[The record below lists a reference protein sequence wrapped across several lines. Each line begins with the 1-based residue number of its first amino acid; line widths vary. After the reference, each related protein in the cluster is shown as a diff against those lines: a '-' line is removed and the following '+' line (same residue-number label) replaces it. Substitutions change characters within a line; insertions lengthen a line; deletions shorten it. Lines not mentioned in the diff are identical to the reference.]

1 MNKCINANY
10 NYKSFKLLFTII
22 YCLGLNIVTSAGQG
36 IHHAKVHNPL
46 LDSLWSTQTFISDIS
61 KDGQWAIFGELYDTI
76 PPIKYLV
83 STNGSSLI
91 NLKKGEKHSFSSNS
105 KWLGYINSEGTLV
118 IRNLK
123 NGCESKFPGLTS
135 FKFSYEDDYLIA
147 HKKDAKRQKSI
158 QIIDLEKGLIF
169 QQDNVTDYAL
179 NSKNS
184 KVIITVKTENRSQ
197 LLIYDYKK
205 HFEPAQIL
213 SQITEGEFFQPNW
226 SENGTYFVIIEER
239 KQSQDIAMYDVH
251 GKVWRLESSQ
261 WNASFP
267 NNKISKERITIS
279 KNADKIFFYIQ
290 AKKNLLSHNDMK
302 VWNTQQKWI
311 DPKYEVYYLEDL
323 QQKLIVWI
331 PFNSVYFAIGDN
343 ETPTVK
349 ADPNLPYA
357 LVYDRLKYEPVY
369 KEYEHVDLYLK
380 STENADKNLV
390 IENVASDQRYIS
402 LSPSGRYVSFF
413 KDKNWWVYDTKLKSS
428 KNLTQNLNISFF
440 DEEDNQMENKRPF
453 GSPGYIQ
460 NEKYIIL
467 YDRYDI
473 WLFQPDGKLQIRIT
487 KGREKKISYR
497 INWQSNRNDQLLS
510 DLRANLITGNFNFE
524 TPIILDMLGDDYK
537 SGFALWKDKSEVNE
551 LLYSESFKNQ
561 LLLSHNSKTMVYTD
575 FKINSP
581 PAVYS
586 YNFTNAQNILLYQ
599 SNDNLLGHDLGN
611 YEQLN
616 YSNSQGDLLK
626 GMLIYPSH
634 YDPQKRY
641 PMITYIYEKNSVFIN
656 SFYAPSNY
664 NSTGFNILKYI
675 TDGFFVLLPDIKYEI
690 GNPGVSALDCVTAA
704 VNEALQNN
712 TIDRSKIGLIGHS
725 YGGYEAAFIATQ
737 TEAFQAVVAG
747 AAVTDLVSFYHDI
760 SWNLK
765 ESQSWRMENQQFRM
779 GGSFYG
785 LKELYFANSP
795 LNQIEKL
802 KTPLL
807 LWTGKNDDNINWY
820 QSIFMFMGMKR
831 LNKEGK
837 LILFENENHVVLNRK
852 NQQQLSNEIY
862 SWFAKYLK

>member
-1 MNKCINANY
+1 
-10 NYKSFKLLFTII
+10 
-22 YCLGLNIVTSAGQG
+22 
-36 IHHAKVHNPL
+36 
-46 LDSLWSTQTFISDIS
+46 
-61 KDGQWAIFGELYDTI
+61 
-76 PPIKYLV
+76 
-83 STNGSSLI
+83 
-91 NLKKGEKHSFSSNS
+91 
-105 KWLGYINSEGTLV
+105 
-118 IRNLK
+118 
-123 NGCESKFPGLTS
+123 
-135 FKFSYEDDYLIA
+135 
-147 HKKDAKRQKSI
+147 
-158 QIIDLEKGLIF
+158 
-169 QQDNVTDYAL
+169 
-179 NSKNS
+179 
-184 KVIITVKTENRSQ
+184 
-197 LLIYDYKK
+197 
-205 HFEPAQIL
+205 
-213 SQITEGEFFQPNW
+213 
-226 SENGTYFVIIEER
+226 
-239 KQSQDIAMYDVH
+239 
-251 GKVWRLESSQ
+251 
-261 WNASFP
+261 
-267 NNKISKERITIS
+267 
-279 KNADKIFFYIQ
+279 
-290 AKKNLLSHNDMK
+290 MK
-302 VWNTQQKWI
+302 VWDTQQKWI

-323 QQKLIVWI
+323 QQKLIVWK

-369 KEYEHVDLYLK
+369 KEYEQVDLYLK
-380 STENADKNLV
+380 STTNADKNLV
-390 IENVASDQRYIS
+390 IENVAIDQRYIS

-413 KDKNWWVYDTKLKSS
+413 KDKNWWVYDTTLKSS

-440 DEEDNQMENKRPF
+440 DEEDNQMENKRPY
-453 GSPGYIQ
+453 GNPGYMQ
-460 NEKYIIL
+460 NEKYIIF

-473 WLFQPDGKLQIRIT
+473 WLFQPDGKFEMRIT

-497 INWQSNRNDQLLS
+497 INWQSKRNDQLLS
-510 DLRANLITGNFNFE
+510 DLRANLIIGYFNFE

-537 SGFALWKDKSEVNE
+537 SGFALWKEKRVVNE
-551 LLYSESFKNQ
+551 LLYSEGFKNQ
-561 LLLSHNSKTMVYTD
+561 LLISNNSKTFVYTD

-599 SNDNLLGHDLGN
+599 SNEKLLGYDLGN
-611 YEQLN
+611 YEQVN
-616 YSNSQGDLLK
+616 YSNSKGDLLN

-664 NSTGFNILKYI
+664 NSTGFNILRYI
-675 TDGFFVLLPDIKYEI
+675 IDGFFVLLPDIKYEI
-690 GNPGVSALDCVTAA
+690 GNPGISALDCVTAA
-704 VNEALQNN
+704 VNKVLQNN

-747 AAVTDLVSFYHDI
+747 AAVTDLVNFYHDI

-785 LKELYFANSP
+785 LKELYLANSP

-820 QSIFMFMGMKR
+820 QSIFMYMGMKR

-837 LILFENENHVVLNRK
+837 LILFENENHVVLKSK
-852 NQQQLSNEIY
+852 NQQQLSNEVY
-862 SWFAKYLK
+862 SWFAKHLK

>member
-1 MNKCINANY
+1 MNKCIKI
-10 NYKSFKLLFTII
+10 NYKSLKLLVTII
-22 YCLGLNIVTSAGQG
+22 CCLGLNIVPCAGQG
-36 IHHAKVHNPL
+36 MHHAKAHKSL
-46 LDSLWSTQTFISDIS
+46 RDSVWSTQTLISDIS
-61 KDGQWAIFGELYDTI
+61 KDGQWAIFCELYDTI
-76 PPIKYLV
+76 PPINYLV
-83 STNGSSLI
+83 STKGSSLI
-91 NLKKGEKHSFSSNS
+91 NLKKGEKHSFSSSS
-105 KWLGYINSEGTLV
+105 KWFGYINSEGTLV

-123 NGCESKFPGLTS
+123 DGGESKFPDLTS
-135 FKFSYEDDYLIA
+135 FKFSYVDDYLIA
-147 HKKDAKRQKSI
+147 YKKDAKRQKSF

-169 QQDNVTDYAL
+169 QQDNVTDYAF
-179 NSKNS
+179 NTNNS
-184 KVIITVKTENRSQ
+184 KVIITVKAENRSQ

-205 HFEPAQIL
+205 NFEPAHII
-213 SQITEGEFFQPNW
+213 SQITEGEFFQPKWN
-226 SENGTYFVIIEER
+226 ENGTHFAIIEER
-239 KQSQDIAMYDVH
+239 KQSQDLAMYDVH

-267 NNKISKERITIS
+267 NNKISKARIAIS

-290 AKKNLLSHNDMK
+290 AKENLLSHSDMK
-302 VWNTQQKWI
+302 VWDTQQKWI

-323 QQKLIVWI
+323 QQKLIVWK

-369 KEYEHVDLYLK
+369 KEYEQVDLYLK
-380 STENADKNLV
+380 STTNADKNLV
-390 IENVASDQRYIS
+390 IENVAIDQRYIS

-413 KDKNWWVYDTKLKSS
+413 KDKNWWVYDTTLKSS

-440 DEEDNQMENKRPF
+440 DEEDNQMENKRPY
-453 GSPGYIQ
+453 GNPGYMQ
-460 NEKYIIL
+460 NEKYIIF

-473 WLFQPDGKLQIRIT
+473 WLFQPDGKFEMRIT

-497 INWQSNRNDQLLS
+497 INWQSKRNDQLLS
-510 DLRANLITGNFNFE
+510 DLRANLIIGYFNFE

-537 SGFALWKDKSEVNE
+537 SGFALWKEKRVVNE
-551 LLYSESFKNQ
+551 LLYSEGFKNQ
-561 LLLSHNSKTMVYTD
+561 LLISNNSKTFVYTD

-599 SNDNLLGHDLGN
+599 SNEKLLGYDLGN
-611 YEQLN
+611 YEQVN
-616 YSNSQGDLLK
+616 YSNSKGDLLN

-664 NSTGFNILKYI
+664 NSTGFNILRYT

-690 GNPGVSALDCVTAA
+690 GNPGISALDCVTAA
-704 VNEALQNN
+704 VNKVLQNN

-747 AAVTDLVSFYHDI
+747 AAVTDLVNFYHDI

-785 LKELYFANSP
+785 LKELYLANSP

-820 QSIFMFMGMKR
+820 QSIFMYMGMKR

-837 LILFENENHVVLNRK
+837 LILFENENHVVLKSK
-852 NQQQLSNEIY
+852 NQQQLSNEVY
-862 SWFAKYLK
+862 SWFAKHLK